1 MLISKEKEC
10 RYCYEDNIKN
20 LNKYCNCRGTLE
32 FIHEKC
38 LIEFI
43 NKTNNNFFKTNCPVC
58 KFKYNYKE
66 IFNYNSFINTSINKP
81 IDFYMLTPNL
91 KSVELSC
98 INNIK
103 NTFFVQKINF

>member
-43 NKTNNNFFKTNCPVC
+43 NKTNNTISQFFKN
-58 KFKYNYKE
+58 
-66 IFNYNSFINTSINKP
+66 FILSSPLLCIRI
-81 IDFYMLTPNL
+81 ID
-91 KSVELSC
+91 
-98 INNIK
+98 
-103 NTFFVQKINF
+103 